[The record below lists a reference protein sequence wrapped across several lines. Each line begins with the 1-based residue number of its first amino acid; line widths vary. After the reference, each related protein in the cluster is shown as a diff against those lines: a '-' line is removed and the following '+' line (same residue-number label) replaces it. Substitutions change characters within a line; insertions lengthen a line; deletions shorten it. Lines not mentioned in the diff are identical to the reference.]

1 MRARVRLFTQVQ
13 DVRNGARE
21 TAFVREGVE
30 GLVIVVGA
38 KLIHGVEVLDA
49 QLSPC
54 IAVAEV
60 VR

>member
-30 GLVIVVGA
+30 GLVIVGA
-38 KLIHGVEVLDA
+38 KLFQGVGVLDA